1 MAGRDAYTVERARL
15 LLALGENVRGLRK
28 RRGLAQERLAEIA
41 SLHRN
46 EIGVIERGQCEPGL
60 LVLLVLADTLGVSLK
75 ELAEGVPAPRERRP
89 ARRPKGGG
97 RERGG
102 GGQAANA

>member
-1 MAGRDAYTVERARL
+1 MAARDAYTVERARL
-15 LLALGENVRGLRK
+15 LLALGESVRGLRK

-60 LVLLVLADTLGVSLK
+60 LVLLALADTFEDGSFWELLKSLP
-75 ELAEGVPAPRERRP
+75 VPRERRP
-89 ARRPKGGG
+89 ARVVMPGG
-97 RERGG
+97 RT
-102 GGQAANA
+102 